1 MYTRFY
7 NLTEPPFRLTPDPRY
22 LFLSAK
28 HREALAHLMFSVRR
42 GSGFAVITGEIGTG
56 KTTLIRTLL
65 RNTEPE
71 TLTAYIFNPTLNGLE
86 LLQAIN
92 QELGLPVSF
101 TTKELMDSLNR
112 FLLDRKQVGKNVIVI
127 IDEAQALAPE
137 VLERLRLLSNLE
149 TETEKLLQII
159 LVGQPEL
166 ARMLLEPQLEQLKQ
180 RIEVSWHLRALA
192 RQETAAYVR
201 HRLSVASG
209 GSERRI
215 FTTWALAMIHACSRG
230 IPRTINMICDRALLI
245 GYTRELRRIGVRAVR
260 RAVAELAIEKAGRQA
275 SLARSSV
282 YSLAVAAAFV
292 SAIFTL
298 SADTGPSR
306 RLELRSVGHET
317 QSVAEARPPERE
329 PEAKQGDSALAFAV
343 SGVSPVAMA
352 PGKGPASQLPV
363 SAGAVK
369 PETSGWIEALTGL
382 TRHESRVRAL
392 SEILKLWKAPPLD
405 RRERQR
411 VPLDLA
417 GVAARRGLEM
427 LSVSGT
433 WGRLRSLDLPAILE
447 LVLGETRE
455 RRWVSL
461 VGEEGGKALLVI
473 GDEKRAVALE
483 ELEHFWLGDAF
494 VVWRDYE
501 AWPQLVAPGSSG
513 PQVLRLQTLLKE
525 LGAQRPLSPGY
536 YDEATEQAVAEFQRR
551 MGLAVDGIVGPLT
564 KIFLYQRGSGYSPPK
579 LKEGGTL

>member
-1 MYTRFY
+1 
-7 NLTEPPFRLTPDPRY
+7 
-22 LFLSAK
+22 
-28 HREALAHLMFSVRR
+28 MFSVRR
-42 GSGFAVITGEIGTG
+42 GTGFAVITGEIGTG

-71 TLTAYIFNPTLNGLE
+71 TLPAYIFNPALSGLE

-92 QELGLPVSF
+92 QELGLPVSSS
-101 TTKELMDSLNR
+101 TKELMDSLNR
-112 FLLDRKQVGKNVIVI
+112 FLLDQKRIGKNVVVI

-149 TETEKLLQII
+149 TESEKLLQMI

-166 ARMLLEPQLEQLKQ
+166 VRTLVQPQLAQLEQ
-180 RIEVSWHLRALA
+180 RIEVSWHLRALS

-209 GSERRI
+209 GSEPRI
-215 FTTWALAMIHACSRG
+215 FTAWALAMIHAYSRG
-230 IPRTINMICDRALLI
+230 IPRTINMICDRALLV

-260 RAVAELAIEKAGRQA
+260 RAVSELAGERAGRQA

-282 YSLAVAAAFV
+282 YSAAVAAVVVGA
-292 SAIFTL
+292 L
-298 SADTGPSR
+298 LADTAPSR
-306 RLELRSVGHET
+306 RLEPPSMGREI
-317 QSVAEARPPERE
+317 QSFPAPRPLEHE
-329 PEAKQGDSALAFAV
+329 PEAEQSSSAPTFAA

-352 PGKGPASQLPV
+352 PEKEHPAPVPV
-363 SAGAVK
+363 SAAAVE
-369 PETSGWIEALTGL
+369 PEPGGWTQALIGL
-382 TRHESRVRAL
+382 TRHESRVRAV

-411 VPLDLA
+411 VPLDLN
-417 GVAARRGLEM
+417 GIAARRGLEI
-427 LSVSGT
+427 LPVSGT
-433 WGRLRSLDLPAILE
+433 WERLRSLDLPAILE
-447 LVLGETRE
+447 LVLGEARE

-461 VGEEGGKALLVI
+461 VGEEEGMALLVV
-473 GDEKRAVALE
+473 GDQKRALALE
-483 ELEHFWLGDAF
+483 ELDPFWLGDAF

-501 AWPQLVAPGSSG
+501 TLPQLVAPGSSG
-513 PQVLRLQTLLKE
+513 PQVSRLQALLRE
-525 LGAQRPLSPGY
+525 AGVQRPLSPGY

-564 KIFLYQRGSGYSPPK
+564 KIFLYQKGSSYLPPK
-579 LKEGGTL
+579 LREGGTL

>member
-28 HREALAHLMFSVRR
+28 HREALAHLMFTLRR
-42 GSGFAVITGEIGTG
+42 GSGFAVIAGEIGTG

-65 RNTEPE
+65 RNTEPD
-71 TLTAYIFNPTLNGLE
+71 TLAAYIFNPTLSALE

-92 QELGLPVSF
+92 QEFGLPVSF

-112 FLLDRKQVGKNVIVI
+112 FLLEQKRIGKNVVVI

-166 ARMLLEPQLEQLKQ
+166 MRTLLQPQLQQLKQ
-180 RIEVSWHLRALA
+180 RIEVSWHLRALG

-201 HRLSVASG
+201 HRLSVASA

-215 FTTWALAMIHACSRG
+215 FTTWALGMIHSYSGG
-230 IPRTINMICDRALLI
+230 IPRAINMICDRALLI

-260 RAVAELAIEKAGRQA
+260 RAVLELAVERAGRQA

-282 YSLAVAAAFV
+282 YSAAVAAAV
-292 SAIFTL
+292 AGALLTL
-298 SADTGPSR
+298 FADTDTAR
-306 RLELRSVGHET
+306 RLQPHSTGRQIQSFSSTRPVEHEPDAQRS
-317 QSVAEARPPERE
+317 A
-329 PEAKQGDSALAFAV
+329 SAPTFAA

-352 PGKGPASQLPV
+352 PEKELASSVPV
-363 SAGAVK
+363 SAPQPK
-369 PETSGWIEALTGL
+369 PSGWAEALIGL
-382 TRHESRVRAL
+382 TRHESRVRAV

-411 VPLDLA
+411 VPLDLN
-417 GVAARRGLEM
+417 GVAARRGLQI
-427 LSVSGT
+427 LPVSGT
-433 WGRLRSLDLPAILE
+433 WERLRSLDLPAILE
-447 LVLGETRE
+447 LVLGEARE

-461 VGEEGGKALLVI
+461 VGEEGGRALLVV
-473 GDEKRAVALE
+473 GDEKRTLALE
-483 ELEHFWLGDAF
+483 ELDPFWLGDAL

-501 AWPQLVAPGSSG
+501 ALPQLVAPGSSG
-513 PQVLRLQTLLKE
+513 PQVLRLQDLLR
-525 LGAQRPLSPGY
+525 GAGVQRPLSPGY

-564 KIFLYQRGSGYSPPK
+564 KIFLYQKGSGYFPPK
-579 LKEGGTL
+579 LREGGTL